1 MKEKILRNKLLLQF
15 MVFSVLGGAGMG
27 VAQMAITLYAVEL
40 GATAAQIG
48 LIGGVQGIG
57 LLLTVLPIGLL
68 VDHVGPRRVFVF
80 GAMASALIY
89 LLFPLARSS
98 DNLIWFVALV
108 GFFTAFRF
116 IPMTTA
122 FLEFVRHAGSK
133 KAGWQRGSLSFGLV
147 LLGPLCGASISSYWG
162 LNITFYVV
170 SAAVLLLVFGAPVIF
185 PETERSGSSTT
196 LSENLANLKLFFRD
210 RNILEASGAEALAL
224 STFSC
229 FNAFIVVIAIRV
241 FHFTVQASSLF
252 VSFEGVV
259 FIATLFTFG
268 RVLEKLGQRHFYLVS
283 IAIVIAGLS
292 LLSCML
298 HPVFLIAG
306 TLLIGIG
313 LGMFNLVN
321 VTRVANANTE
331 KGKSA
336 ALFSMFTM
344 LGAIIGPV
352 IGGVAGELLGSWSV
366 FLIFIP
372 LYLLLAL
379 VIQFSSELNG
389 SVEILDEGEE
399 QNSAIALNS

>member
-1 MKEKILRNKLLLQF
+1 MKERIRRNKLLLQF
-15 MVFSVLGGAGMG
+15 MGFSVLGGAGMG

-57 LLLTVLPIGLL
+57 LLFTMLPIGLL

-80 GAMASALIY
+80 GAVASALLY
-89 LLFPLARSS
+89 LLFPFARTS
-98 DNLIWFVALV
+98 DSLLWFVAVV
-108 GFFTAFRF
+108 GFFTAFRL
-116 IPMTTA
+116 IPMTSA
-122 FLEFVRHAGSK
+122 FLGFVRRVGGK

-147 LLGPLCGASISSYWG
+147 LLGPLCGSSISSYWG
-162 LNITFYVV
+162 FNITFYAV
-170 SAAVLLLVFGAPVIF
+170 SASVLLLVFGSSVIF
-185 PETERSGSSTT
+185 PETDRSGRTS
-196 LSENLANLKLFFRD
+196 LSENLSSVKAFFRD
-210 RNILEASGAEALAL
+210 RTLLEASGAEALAL
-224 STFSC
+224 ATFSC

-241 FHFTVQASSLF
+241 FHFTAQAASLF

-268 RVLEKLGQRHFYLVS
+268 RLLEKLGQRHFYLVS
-283 IAIVIAGLS
+283 IAIVVAGLS
-292 LLSCML
+292 LLSIML
-298 HPVFLIAG
+298 YPAFLVSG

-321 VTRVANANTE
+321 VTRVANSNTE

-344 LGAIIGPV
+344 LGAITGPV
-352 IGGVAGELLGSWSV
+352 IGGVAGELFGSWAV

-372 LYLLLAL
+372 PYVLFALLL
-379 VIQFSSELNG
+379 QFSRQAQESA
-389 SVEILDEGEE
+389 EIGGDTLE
-399 QNSAIALNS
+399 NKPVIALN

>member
-1 MKEKILRNKLLLQF
+1 
-15 MVFSVLGGAGMG
+15 MVFSVLGGVGMG
-27 VAQMAITLYAVEL
+27 VAQMAITLYAVKL
-40 GATAAQIG
+40 GATASQIG

-80 GAMASALIY
+80 GAVASALLY

-98 DNLIWFVALV
+98 DSLIWFVAVV

-122 FLEFVRHAGSK
+122 FLEFVRKAGSK

-147 LLGPLCGASISSYWG
+147 LLGPLCGASISNYWG
-162 LNITFYVV
+162 FDITFYVV
-170 SAAVLLLVFGAPVIF
+170 SAAVLLLVFGATVIF
-185 PETERSGSSTT
+185 PETERSGSTT
-196 LSENLANLKLFFRD
+196 LSENISNVKAFFRD

-229 FNAFIVVIAIRV
+229 FNAFIVVIAIRL
-241 FHFTVQASSLF
+241 FHFTTQAASLF
-252 VSFEGVV
+252 ISFEGVV

-268 RVLEKLGQRHFYLVS
+268 RVLEALGQRHFYLVS

-298 HPVFLIAG
+298 HPGFLIAG

-321 VTRVANANTE
+321 VTRIANANTE

-379 VIQFSSELNG
+379 IIQFSSEIHG
-389 SVEILDEGEE
+389 SVEIIDEREN
-399 QNSAIALNS
+399 QDSAILLNP